1 MKENIK
7 TQIAVK
13 GQEINVMR
21 IDGKEYISLTDL
33 ARYADSEEPRLP
45 IRDWMRNKEVISYL
59 GLWEQ
64 INNENFKG
72 GRIRPV

>member
-33 ARYADSEEPRLP
+33 ARYADSEEPSNTKL
-45 IRDWMRNKEVISYL
+45 DEK
-59 GLWEQ
+59 
-64 INNENFKG
+64 
-72 GRIRPV
+72 

>member
-21 IDGKEYISLTDL
+21 IDGKEYISLTDQL
-33 ARYADSEEPRLP
+33 GMQIVKNLDYQSE
-45 IRDWMRNKEVISYL
+45 I
-59 GLWEQ
+59 G
-64 INNENFKG
+64 
-72 GRIRPV
+72 